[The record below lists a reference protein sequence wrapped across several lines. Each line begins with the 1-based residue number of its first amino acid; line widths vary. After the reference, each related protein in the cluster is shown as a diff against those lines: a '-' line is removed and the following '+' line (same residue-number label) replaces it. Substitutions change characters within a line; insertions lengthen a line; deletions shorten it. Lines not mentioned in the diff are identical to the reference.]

1 MGKMELHYVADEY
14 VKQWALLES
23 LLDFPNVKHRVNIG
37 YEPISPSLAIW

>member
-23 LLDFPNVKHRVNIG
+23 LLDFPNVKHRVTIG
-37 YEPISPSLAIW
+37 YDPISPSLAIW